1 MNGKCHGYVANAIK
15 LINSN
20 WSAAR
25 ELNVN
30 EKKRIRGKQ
39 KHESVSKKM
48 LKEKQTHVSYLKHF
62 GWT

>member
-30 EKKRIRGKQ
+30 EKKELEGSRNMSLCQRKR
-39 KHESVSKKM
+39 
-48 LKEKQTHVSYLKHF
+48 
-62 GWT
+62 